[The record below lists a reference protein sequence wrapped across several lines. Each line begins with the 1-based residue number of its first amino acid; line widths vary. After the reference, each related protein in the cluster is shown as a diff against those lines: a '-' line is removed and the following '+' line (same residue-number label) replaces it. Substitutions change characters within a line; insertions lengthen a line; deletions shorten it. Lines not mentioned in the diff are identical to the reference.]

1 MATEAARGGGWVR
14 PLGLLT
20 SALVLAVG
28 QPLILVAVAFA
39 MLTFLAPG
47 GRIWVLFLA
56 ASMFAVV
63 FAGQPLGGLWYLERG
78 WAIVLGGWF
87 VALSLLLP
95 DRSFLGRALPALAA
109 SVLSVA
115 VILIALGGWGWVES
129 LVAERIASGAA
140 VTLEMIE
147 TAAQG
152 DLPDGLAE
160 ALSTTV
166 RVQGVLFPSLLGLS
180 SLAALG
186 VAWWLHVRMSPR
198 SGAAL
203 SDLREF
209 RFADALVWVLIAG
222 VVLLLVAEW
231 SVGWG
236 RLGTNLVTFMGA
248 LYMLRGLGV
257 ILVLLGGL
265 SFGGGLLFALALV
278 IAGPLVAVGTMLVG
292 VGDSWLDL
300 RDWVTRRRA
309 GIP

>member
-1 MATEAARGGGWVR
+1 MA
-14 PLGLLT
+14 
-20 SALVLAVG
+20 ALVLAVG
-28 QPLILVAVAFA
+28 QPLILVVVAFA
-39 MLTFLAPG
+39 MLTFLVPG

-56 ASMFAVV
+56 ASMLAVV
-63 FAGQPLGGLWYLERG
+63 FAGQPFGGLWYLERG

-109 SVLSVA
+109 SVLSVG

-129 LVAERIASGAA
+129 LVAERIAASAA
-140 VTLEMIE
+140 VTLEMID
-147 TAAQG
+147 TVVQG
-152 DLPDGLAE
+152 ELPDGLAE
-160 ALSTTV
+160 VLSTTV

-186 VAWWLHVRMSPR
+186 VAWWMHLRMSPR
-198 SGAAL
+198 SGLGL
-203 SDLREF
+203 SDLRDF

-222 VVLLLVAEW
+222 AVLLLVAEW

-236 RLGTNLVTFMGA
+236 RLGMNLMTFMGA
-248 LYMLRGLGV
+248 LYMLRGLAV

-265 SFGGGLLFALALV
+265 SFGGGLLLALALV
-278 IAGPLVAVGTMLVG
+278 LAGPLVAVGTMLVG

-309 GIP
+309 GTT